1 MAISDSTIQFLQ
13 DLSKNNNRDW
23 FAANKPTYTAAHENI
38 IQFSDDVLHLLHEFD
53 KIETPNGKKA
63 VKRIYKDVRFSK
75 NKDPY
80 KNNFG
85 MAYVRAG
92 SQRRGGF
99 YIHIQPDA
107 HFIGGGF
114 WAPEKEDLHRVR
126 KHIETD
132 DTELR
137 NVIQSKSF
145 RDTFGTLQ
153 GEQLKTAPKGFDK
166 EHTAIDLLRHKQ
178 FLIGKEFSN
187 MEVLDKDFSKTAAE
201 TLKAMLPFFD
211 VMTEMLTTNLNGESL
226 MD

>member
-1 MAISDSTIQFLQ
+1 MAISKSTIQFLK

-23 FAANKPTYTAAHENI
+23 FAENKSTYTSAHEDI
-38 IQFSDDVLHLLHEFD
+38 ILFADNVLELLNEFD
-53 KIETPNGKKA
+53 KIETPSGKKA

-85 MAYVRAG
+85 LGYVRSGAN
-92 SQRRGGF
+92 RRGGF
-99 YIHIQPDA
+99 YVHIQPDS

-114 WAPEKEDLHRVR
+114 WSPEKEDLQRIR

-132 DTELR
+132 DSELR
-137 NVIQSKSF
+137 RVINSKSF
-145 RDTFGTLQ
+145 TSTFGELQ

-166 EHTAIDLLRHKQ
+166 EHPAIDLLRYKQ

-187 MEVLDKDFSKTAAE
+187 EEVLAKDFPKTAAE

-211 VMTEMLTTNLNGESL
+211 IMTEMLTTNLNGESL
-226 MD
+226 ID